1 MSAVTMRQAQATRT
15 RKRKPALR
23 ERGWFRALETMAA
36 LILIGCAGAG
46 LYAAAQQAENLTV
59 RELKV
64 YGLERL
70 DEYAIAEASGI
81 TDASNLLFLN
91 TELAAH
97 QIESLAGVASCT
109 VSRVFPDTVRID
121 IVERIPYAT
130 VLVANTAFVI
140 DAGGVVLRELEP
152 YEAPIGPFI
161 SSLPDVH
168 MLAVGNTVDSRP
180 LHDAL
185 AVLRAFAT
193 TELSR
198 HVTVSEIAAKHEND
212 IRLYTRELT
221 YEIRWGRDDFE
232 NAARRLDGL
241 WLARNKVIG
250 CEEYLDLRFGADLAC
265 K

>member
-1 MSAVTMRQAQATRT
+1 MSTAAIQRGARL

-23 ERGWFRALETMAA
+23 HRGWYRALETIAV
-36 LILIGCAGAG
+36 LLLLGAVGVG
-46 LYAAAQQAENLTV
+46 LYAAVQQTDNFIV

-81 TDASNLLFLN
+81 TDTSNLLFIS
-91 TELAAH
+91 TELAAR
-97 QIESLAGVASCT
+97 QIESLPGVKSCE
-109 VSRVFPDTVRID
+109 VSRKFPDTVRID
-121 IVERIPYAT
+121 IVERVPHAT
-130 VLVANTAFVI
+130 VLVANTAFLI
-140 DAGGVVLRELEP
+140 DEERVVLRELEP
-152 YEAPIGPFI
+152 YEAPVGPFI

-168 MLAVGNTVDSRP
+168 MLAVGNIVESRP

-185 AVLRAFAT
+185 AVLRAFRGTQVA
-193 TELSR
+193 E
-198 HVTVSEIAAKHEND
+198 HVTISEIAARHEND
-212 IRLYTRELT
+212 IRLYTRELS
-221 YEIRWGRDDFE
+221 YEVRWGRGDFE
-232 NAARRLDGL
+232 NAARRLEGL